1 MPRPRGINLEDI
13 RSPECF
19 EIEAELE
26 RDLDIPV
33 FHDDQH
39 GTAIVVAAAL
49 LNAMRVTGKQMGQ
62 MKIVINGAG
71 AAGIA
76 IGKLLISMGFGNIV
90 MCDINGIICEG
101 MRGSTPDRRRSPT
114 SPTGITSTA
123 PWPTPCGG
131 RTPSWACPGPIW

>member
-1 MPRPRGINLEDI
+1 M
-13 RSPECF
+13 
-19 EIEAELE
+19 E
-26 RDLDIPV
+26 RRLKEVCDIPV

-62 MKIVINGAG
+62 IEIVINGAG

-90 MCDINGIICEG
+90 MCDINGMICEG
-101 MRGSTPDRRRSPT
+101 G
-114 SPTGITSTA
+114 
-123 PWPTPCGG
+123 
-131 RTPSWACPGPIW
+131 

>member
-1 MPRPRGINLEDI
+1 M
-13 RSPECF
+13 
-19 EIEAELE
+19 E
-26 RDLDIPV
+26 RRLKEVCDIPV

-76 IGKLLISMGFGNIV
+76 IGQAAHLHGLRQYRHV
-90 MCDINGIICEG
+90 RHQRHHL
-101 MRGSTPDRRRSPT
+101 RG
-114 SPTGITSTA
+114 G
-123 PWPTPCGG
+123 
-131 RTPSWACPGPIW
+131 